1 MITAAIQ
8 HNIIVI
14 AEPCSVADPDLSPSS
29 VVDSDPSSSVVVD
42 PDPSSSVTQLSV
54 CSRGTW
60 TVMGWPGS
68 I

>member
-1 MITAAIQ
+1 M
-8 HNIIVI
+8 
-14 AEPCSVADPDLSPSS
+14 ADPDPSPSS

-60 TVMGWPGS
+60 TVMS
-68 I
+68 